1 MKKISLIIL
10 TFILAFNFSF
20 AQKKKGTQTS
30 TTTTSSEVRSS
41 KSSGMGFG
49 KDDFVI
55 SGAFGVTSASG
66 GGGSSATT
74 FKILPSAAYFI
85 SDKMAIVGKIGYAQ
99 NGGTVSSGVITGA
112 SDDLV
117 VAAGLRFYKTPGSQF
132 SLFAQGLIEFTSKS
146 FGGGG
151 SGTQFGIVFNPGI
164 NYFVSNS
171 FSIEATF
178 GEVGFR
184 SLSRGGASNT
194 DIVLGLD
201 LSQIGFGLNY
211 KF

>member
-1 MKKISLIIL
+1 MKKKSLIIL
-10 TFILAFNFSF
+10 AFILAFNFSF

-30 TTTTSSEVRSS
+30 TTTTSSEVKSS
-41 KSSGMGFG
+41 KSSGMGFDSG
-49 KDDFVI
+49 DFVI
-55 SGAFGVTSASG
+55 SGSFGVNSSSG
-66 GGGSSATT
+66 TTT

-85 SDKMAIVGKIGYAQ
+85 KDNMAIVGSIGYEQGAGS
-99 NGGTVSSGVITGA
+99 NSAPISITGLTA
-112 SDDLV
+112 GSDDIII
-117 VAAGLRFYKTPGSQF
+117 AAGLRLFKNPKSQF
-132 SLFAQGLIEFTSKS
+132 SLFAQGLIEFRSQS

-184 SLSRGGASNT
+184 STSSGGSSSSG
-194 DIVLGLD
+194 VELGID
-201 LSQIGFGLNY
+201 MRNIGFGLTY
-211 KF
+211 KL